1 MKTAINDV
9 EIFFYTKTFFSFL
22 SDCLLNQ
29 HSKKKKK
36 KENSKTLMT
45 NLFLFYKDWLL
56 NGKKRLFMGQETK
69 SSNFFF

>member
-36 KENSKTLMT
+36 KENLKTLMT
-45 NLFLFYKDWLL
+45 NLFLFYKD
-56 NGKKRLFMGQETK
+56 
-69 SSNFFF
+69 